1 MTEEAEH
8 SPIRLRACS
17 LEDLSLI
24 SALLQDAIVPIGDI
38 AFLKDEKSFVLVASR
53 YCWEYDNEGSG
64 LRVLSGLR
72 FDSVTRVVSRE
83 IDRRDRNQFLE
94 LLSINYSDGFVA
106 IHFSRGGAI
115 RLEVE
120 RLTVAVQDLADP
132 HPTTFQPRH
141 TAE

>member
-1 MTEEAEH
+1 M
-8 SPIRLRACS
+8 
-17 LEDLSLI
+17 
-24 SALLQDAIVPIGDI
+24 PIGDI
-38 AFLKDEKSFVLVASR
+38 AFLRDEKSFVLVASR
-53 YCWEYDNEGSG
+53 YCWEYDNEDGG
-64 LRVLSGLR
+64 LRVLAGLR
-72 FDSVTRVVSRE
+72 FDSVKRAISRK

-120 RLTVAVQDLADP
+120 CLTVAVQDLAEP

-141 TAE
+141 TED

>member
-1 MTEEAEH
+1 MTEEAEY
-8 SPIRLRACS
+8 SPIKLRACS

-53 YCWEYDNEGSG
+53 YCWEYDNKGSG

-72 FDSVTRVVSRE
+72 FDCVKRAVSRE

-106 IHFSRGGAI
+106 IHFSRGGAV

-120 RLTVAVQDLADP
+120 RLNVAVQDLSEP

-141 TAE
+141 SEN